1 MEVGSDVSP
10 ARICA
15 DCGREMLDS
24 VVCAHCG
31 GAPDD
36 ASAPSATDPDV
47 AALAQQVGDL
57 SERLSQIETLIVDLL
72 VPPPLAPGET
82 WQPPRL
88 PPRRT
93 TSQATP
99 AESALPP
106 APEPADPAP
115 AEQVAP
121 APPPA
126 PAAREPEPAEA
137 ASEEPVA
144 PSVPPA
150 AAPPPDHGSAPPP
163 VEQVDPPAPPPS
175 PGEPEDVAAIAADV
189 EPAAP
194 APPRPPRRVPP
205 QRPPFDWERLVGRNW
220 FAIIGAVALAIAA
233 GFFLKL
239 AFDNQWIGPAER
251 VLLGVVAGL
260 AMIGAGEYTARRAP
274 PWSRAVVGGGIS
286 VLYLSIYASF
296 GFFDLIPLVPA
307 LVFLGLAV
315 ALGGA
320 LSIRH
325 NSRVVAFLALFGAF
339 LTPALLGD
347 DLGDRLY
354 VGLGY
359 LLVVDAGIVVVASVR
374 GWRWYTLAGMVASY
388 VLFAVWLDRIPP
400 DETIGAQLGL
410 SGVFLIFLGAA
421 TLYNIL
427 WRRKPNQ
434 FDMTLIMT
442 NAFAFYGLTF
452 GIMWEEYE
460 PWFGLLTFLLA
471 AFHGLVALGAR
482 LRPGVSPIVPLQ
494 LGATALIFLTVAA
507 PLQFTGEWTSVAW
520 AAEGA
525 VVVGLGI
532 ITRNWLS
539 RISGLLVLTCA
550 VVRILAL
557 DTGSVDVAGFV
568 PVLNGRFLAFAFGIA
583 GLYAAAWLYGFRGGP
598 APPDYRPPQTT
609 VLGFAV
615 LFGELV
621 KLFVAFEKR
630 ATRVLVTAA
639 NLMTLWIFSAEAISY
654 FDRQTLE
661 AVGSDAASRASH
673 SLLSTLTSTWAGY
686 GAILVAVARWR
697 GGSFL
702 ALSGLTVVAVA
713 TLKLLLVDTLTIGI
727 PEGSHTV
734 VLNFYVLSFVFVM
747 AGIATAAYEERR
759 AGVFSRRLG
768 FPVMTGLGIAA
779 AVAVGWVLTAE
790 IVRFFGNRELVEG
803 GNYQI
808 PAHLTLTSAW
818 AAYGALLMV
827 LARWR
832 RAGGFA
838 VGGLL
843 VVAVAGGKFL
853 LFDTFYVGIPEGSHL
868 PVLNYY
874 VLTFAFVMA
883 GLATAAYAGKTSE
896 AFMTGLGIAAALA
909 LGWVLTAEVVRFF
922 GHRELVE
929 GGSYQAPMHLTLTS
943 AWALYGALLMAVAW
957 WRSTRSIAVGG
968 LAFVAVAAGKLLF
981 FDTFFIGTPEG
992 SHTIFLNFYFLTF
1005 AFVMVGIVTVAGLER
1020 LSGVYSQV
1028 LGRPVTM
1035 GLVVAAN
1042 AVILWVVT
1050 AEVVRFFN
1058 HRELAQG
1065 GDFEAAMHLTLTL
1078 MWAGHAAFV
1087 ISAGIFRG
1095 SRALRVMGIIMLA
1108 VPVAKLF
1115 LFDVFLLERGYRVG
1129 AFSILGVLLLA
1140 MGLAY
1145 QRYSATVKG
1154 LFRSDPAAVD
1164 APESGLGD

>member
-1 MEVGSDVSP
+1 M
-10 ARICA
+10 
-15 DCGREMLDS
+15 
-24 VVCAHCG
+24 
-31 GAPDD
+31 
-36 ASAPSATDPDV
+36 
-47 AALAQQVGDL
+47 
-57 SERLSQIETLIVDLL
+57 
-72 VPPPLAPGET
+72 
-82 WQPPRL
+82 
-88 PPRRT
+88 
-93 TSQATP
+93 
-99 AESALPP
+99 
-106 APEPADPAP
+106 
-115 AEQVAP
+115 
-121 APPPA
+121 
-126 PAAREPEPAEA
+126 
-137 ASEEPVA
+137 
-144 PSVPPA
+144 
-150 AAPPPDHGSAPPP
+150 
-163 VEQVDPPAPPPS
+163 
-175 PGEPEDVAAIAADV
+175 
-189 EPAAP
+189 
-194 APPRPPRRVPP
+194 
-205 QRPPFDWERLVGRNW
+205 GRNW

-251 VLLGVVAGL
+251 VLLGVVVGL

-274 PWSRAVVGGGIS
+274 PWSRAVVGGGIA

-296 GFFDLIPLVPA
+296 GFFDLIALVPA

-320 LSIRH
+320 LAIRH

-539 RISGLLVLTCA
+539 RVSGLLVLTCA

-598 APPDYRPPQTT
+598 APPAYRPPQTT
-609 VLGFAV
+609 LLGFAV
-615 LFGELV
+615 LLRELV
-621 KLFVAFEKR
+621 NLFVAFEKR

-639 NLMTLWIFSAEAISY
+639 NILTLWIFSAEAISY
-654 FDRQTLE
+654 FDRQALE
-661 AVGSDAASRASH
+661 AVGSDAVSRANNSM
-673 SLLSTLTSTWAGY
+673 LSTLTSTWAGY

-702 ALSGLTVVAVA
+702 AVSGLTVLAVA
-713 TLKLLLVDTLTIGI
+713 TFKLLLVDTVTIGI

-759 AGVFSRRLG
+759 AGVFSRWLG
-768 FPVMTGLGIAA
+768 WPVMTGLGIAA

-803 GNYQI
+803 GSYEI

-818 AAYGALLMV
+818 ALYGALLMA

-838 VGGLL
+838 VGGLV
-843 VVAVAGGKFL
+843 VVAVAGAKFL
-853 LFDTFYVGIPEGSHL
+853 LFDTFLVGIPEGSHL

-883 GLATAAYAGKTSE
+883 GLATAAYVGKTSE
-896 AFMTGLGIAAALA
+896 AFSARFGRHFMTGLGIAAALA
-909 LGWVLTAEVVRFF
+909 VGWVLTAEVVRFF

-943 AWALYGALLMAVAW
+943 AWALYGVLLMVVAW
-957 WRSTRSIAVGG
+957 WRSTRSIAIGG
-968 LAFVAVAAGKLLF
+968 LAVVAVAAGKLLF

-992 SHTIFLNFYFLTF
+992 SHTIFLNSYFLTF
-1005 AFVMVGIVTVAGLER
+1005 AFVMVGIVAVAGLER
-1020 LSGVYSQV
+1020 MSRVYSQV
-1028 LGRPVTM
+1028 FGQPVTM
-1035 GLVVAAN
+1035 GLVVAVN
-1042 AVILWVVT
+1042 AVILWVFT
-1050 AEVVRFFN
+1050 AEVVRLFN
-1058 HRELAQG
+1058 HRELVQG

-1078 MWAGHAAFV
+1078 MWAGYAAFV

-1145 QRYSATVKG
+1145 QRYSTTVKG
-1154 LFRSDPAAVD
+1154 LFRSDPGAVD
-1164 APESGLGD
+1164 APESGLSE